1 MNSEELKFKLDAAI
15 TAKDDKNVSAI
26 RGRLIEAYK
35 KEINVLLEKSDLNEE
50 EIAKLNSLKES
61 LQKEIEMHKMHLS
74 ARYDNE
80 FINKKAKIGS
90 LFTTLPTAVSI
101 ATEKAKLCIN
111 EMKEA
116 KDKKE
121 KSIKRIEAMKSVG
134 LLAATPVI
142 YLGKFALDQ
151 WYAVLGIGAA
161 IYFHNNPEAYA
172 KAAGKVT
179 EVLGLTP

>member
-1 MNSEELKFKLDAAI
+1 MNSDELKFKLDAAI
-15 TAKDDKNVSAI
+15 VAKDNKNISAL
-26 RGRLIEAYK
+26 RGRLIQSYK
-35 KEINVLLEKSDLNEE
+35 KDINSLLEKSELNDEE
-50 EIAKLNSLKES
+50 KEKLNSLKES
-61 LQKEIEMHKMHLS
+61 LKKEIEMHKMHLD
-74 ARYDNE
+74 ARYENE

-101 ATEKAKLCIN
+101 ATEKAKVCID

-121 KSIKRIEAMKSVG
+121 KSIKRVEAMKSIG
-134 LLAATPVI
+134 LLAATPVV

-161 IYFHNNPEAYA
+161 IYFHNNPAAYA
-172 KAAGKVT
+172 KATMKAS